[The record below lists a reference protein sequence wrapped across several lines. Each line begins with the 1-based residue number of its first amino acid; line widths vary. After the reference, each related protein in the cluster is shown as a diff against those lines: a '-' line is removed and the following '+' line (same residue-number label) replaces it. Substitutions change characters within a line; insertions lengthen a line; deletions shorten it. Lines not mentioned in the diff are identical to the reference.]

1 MKIAPFSIYHL
12 DFVIYT
18 DFVSFKLIP
27 MKKILIPALIVIVF
41 LSSCTFF
48 QKKEEVPAAAQTEI
62 QLEKRVGLISDA
74 KDQNLMTEN
83 NPFMLVTDGSERI
96 FIDSVSVNLK
106 RYKKRRVEVEGKFA
120 EDKSIF
126 HVENVV
132 SLGNETQIKEL
143 YQNAQ
148 MGIKFNYPSIWI
160 LKEVKNILGSQKVL
174 ITPYEVSDT
183 ELSTIDNITVEISEN
198 NKKLGAREWLNLDE
212 NYQSVDP
219 FDKNSIYQQSFIGVA
234 QLSAVKKT
242 VGTGEKVEY
251 FIARDAKIYRFS
263 YFTVNDADKDVYR
276 NAFFDLIASFEFI
289 PFSTSPSTSPT
300 SPAGEVSTN
309 KILDTPS
316 QNSPKTEKSLTALA
330 AEKKLEQEKA
340 KLAQEAVKKAEKEE
354 ALKVQLESQKAEAQA
369 NAKQI
374 FTDYIKKNIS
384 SLAKEPASVGG
395 TWFVQS
401 IQFAHPEGK
410 PDEFNAIYV
419 VYEDGHDLRKILLSV
434 SDRVDPTK
442 MQVTAYFKPGDSTD
456 WTLAEGADTAKDNE
470 KSVGEVVVKKGMTLL
485 DAKSFKVK
493 IQYPSSWYWAYTK
506 EGYAFSNKP
515 VTSDNVLVKLE
526 KNPSSAPEDQFSV
539 CKEIAPDKYCLVG
552 AKDYE
557 ETMKQMVETVQ

>member
-1 MKIAPFSIYHL
+1 
-12 DFVIYT
+12 
-18 DFVSFKLIP
+18 
-27 MKKILIPALIVIVF
+27 MKKILIPALIVIIF

-48 QKKEEVPAAAQTEI
+48 QKKEEAPAGTETEI
-62 QLEKRVGLISDA
+62 QLEKRIGLISDA

-96 FIDSVSVNLK
+96 FIDSVNVNLK

-120 EDKSIF
+120 DDKSIF
-126 HVENVV
+126 HVENVT

-234 QLSAVKKT
+234 QLAAVKKT

-251 FIARDAKIYRFS
+251 FISRDNKIYRFS

-276 NAFFDLIASFEFI
+276 NAFYDLVASFEFI
-289 PFSTSPSTSPT
+289 PISPSTSPL
-300 SPAGEVSTN
+300 GEVTTN

-316 QNSPKTEKSLTALA
+316 QYPPKIEKSLAALA
-330 AEKKLEQEKA
+330 AEKKLEIELA
-340 KLAQEAVKKAEKEE
+340 KEVQKKAEDKVNGE
-354 ALKVQLESQKAEAQA
+354 ALKAQLEAQKAEAQA

-401 IQFAHPEGK
+401 IQFAYPEGK

-419 VYEDGHDLRKILLSV
+419 VYEDGHDLRRILLSV
-434 SDRVDPTK
+434 SDRTDPSK

-526 KNPSSAPEDQFSV
+526 KNPSSAAEGLVSV
-539 CKEIAPDKYCLVG
+539 CKEIAPDKYCLIG
-552 AKDYE
+552 ASDYE
-557 ETMKQMVETVQ
+557 ETMKQMAEMVQ

>member
-1 MKIAPFSIYHL
+1 
-12 DFVIYT
+12 
-18 DFVSFKLIP
+18 

-126 HVENVV
+126 HVENVT
-132 SLGNETQIKEL
+132 SLGNETQVKEL

-330 AEKKLEQEKA
+330 AEKNWNKKSQISARSGQESR
-340 KLAQEAVKKAEKEE
+340 KEE
-354 ALKVQLESQKAEAQA
+354 ALKVQLESQKADTSQRKT
-369 NAKQI
+369 N

-401 IQFAHPEGK
+401 IQFAYPEGK

-419 VYEDGHDLRKILLSV
+419 VYEDVRFKKILLSV

-456 WTLAEGADTAKDNE
+456 WTLAEGTDTAKDNE